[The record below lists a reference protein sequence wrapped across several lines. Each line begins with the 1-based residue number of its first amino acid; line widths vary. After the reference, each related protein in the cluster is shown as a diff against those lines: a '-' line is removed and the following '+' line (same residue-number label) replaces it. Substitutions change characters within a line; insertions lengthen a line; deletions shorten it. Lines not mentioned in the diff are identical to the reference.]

1 MANAPYDRSGQFVTS
16 DAPGIGVSRSFIAHF
31 QVAAANAIA
40 ASATAVHAAVTLTAA
55 AQTII
60 TAITSPAAPRNVT
73 ITGNAAGIAGNI
85 VITGTNYAGE
95 AISEAITLSGT
106 STVAGSKAF
115 NAITEIDLPAQ
126 TNTSGDTVSVG
137 LGSAL
142 GLPYKLAHNAVLA
155 AYLDN
160 TKESTAP
167 TVAVSASA
175 LESNTITLV
184 TALSGKVVDAYL
196 IV

>member
-73 ITGNAAGIAGNI
+73 ITSNAAGIAGN
-85 VITGTNYAGE
+85 VVVKGTNYSGE
-95 AISEAITLSGT
+95 TITETIALNGT
-106 STVAGSKAF
+106 TTVAGTKAF
-115 NAITEIDLPAQ
+115 ATVTSIALPIKTNA
-126 TNTSGDTVSVG
+126 SGDTVSVG

-142 GLPYKLAHNAVLA
+142 GLPYELAHNAVLMGFV
-155 AYLDN
+155 DN
-160 TKESTAP
+160 VKESTAP
-167 TVAVSASA
+167 TVTTSSTAI
-175 LESNTITLV
+175 ESNTVTLA
-184 TALSGKVVDAYL
+184 TALSGKVVDIYL
-196 IV
+196 LV